1 VSSLKEGKM
10 ARALL
15 IPALLLVCP
24 LSIILGL
31 FLFFNP
37 AAAIETQRK
46 IYEKINWRIEPMS
59 MQKELRNTR
68 GMGLALIAAAA
79 FAVIC
84 ILIKIV

>member
-1 VSSLKEGKM
+1 M

-59 MQKELRNTR
+59 MQKELKNTR
-68 GMGLALIAAAA
+68 VMGLALIAAAV
-79 FAVIC
+79 FA
-84 ILIKIV
+84 IVCVMIRLV

>member
-1 VSSLKEGKM
+1 M
-10 ARALL
+10 TRALL

-31 FLFFNP
+31 LLFFNP
-37 AAAIETQRK
+37 ASAIETQRK

-68 GMGLALIAAAA
+68 GMGLALIAAAV
-79 FAVIC
+79 FAIVC
-84 ILIKIV
+84 IMIKLV